1 VRALLRRAAKAR
13 RRARILLSRGSL
25 SRLDLVAVKRSYYV
39 TPEGGNFEDV
49 APFPRAHGH
58 PEPSK
63 RAIWPAT
70 SKTWEQVYD
79 EVYDLVDHPRAQIIG
94 LPKKSKHFSW
104 RRWIKDPKLQVSV
117 DQRFTDPVFNERV
130 FEQYSSALSACND
143 AAWSL
148 CDNVLHR
155 GYSTR
160 SQRDDLRYFAY
171 GINHQGYSSKKSG
184 ADCLRSLTHYESRLK
199 RLVFQALRAPTQ

>member
-1 VRALLRRAAKAR
+1 
-13 RRARILLSRGSL
+13 
-25 SRLDLVAVKRSYYV
+25 VAIKRSYYV

-49 APFPRAHGH
+49 APFPRAYGH

-63 RAIWPAT
+63 RNLWPAT

-79 EVYDLVDHPRAQIIG
+79 EVYDIVDNPRAEIQG

-104 RRWIKDPKLQVSV
+104 RRWIKDPKLHVAL
-117 DQRFTDPVFNERV
+117 DQRFKDTMYNERV

-148 CDNVLHR
+148 SENVLHR

-160 SQRDDLRYFAY
+160 SQRDDLKYFAY
-171 GINHQGYSSKKSG
+171 GINHSGYSSLKSRTE
-184 ADCLRSLTHYESRLK
+184 CINSLIHYESRLK
-199 RLVFQALRAPTQ
+199 RLVFQALRAPTK